1 MRQMTLFLC
10 LLLLS
15 MPAGLLAAETKEQLT
30 IEQATKILSG
40 IEGEVISVENT
51 EISGFFLVG
60 MKMQG
65 QTVPLY
71 LDKSGTFLFSGNV
84 INLTQRKNLTEDHFA
99 KLNPINVSEIP
110 LENALL
116 LGNPEASQQTIV
128 FTDPDCPYCSKLHKV
143 LLEAVE
149 ADTDLAFQI
158 IVTPLKESSYQ
169 TAKTILCNKSMDQL
183 EQALAG
189 TSLTV
194 TECESNAVDNNKELA
209 RSLGI
214 RGTPT
219 MILPN
224 GQLKPGYRPLNE
236 LLELIGSNKAQ
247 AIN

>member
-1 MRQMTLFLC
+1 MRPMTLLLC
-10 LLLLS
+10 LFLLS
-15 MPAGLLAAETKEQLT
+15 MPTYLLADESREQLT
-30 IEQATKILSG
+30 VEQAAEILSG
-40 IEGEVISVENT
+40 IEGEVISVKST

-84 INLTQRKNLTEDHFA
+84 IDLTQRKNLTEEHFA

-110 LENALL
+110 LDNALL
-116 LGNPEASQQTIV
+116 LGRPEASQQTIV
-128 FTDPDCPYCSKLHKV
+128 FTDPDCPHCSKLHKV

-149 ADTDLAFQI
+149 ADSNLAFQI
-158 IVTPLKESSYQ
+158 IVTSLKESSYQ

-189 TSLTV
+189 ASLTV
-194 TECESNAVDNNKELA
+194 TECESNAVDNNIALA
-209 RSLGI
+209 RSLGV

-224 GQLKPGYRPLNE
+224 GQLKPGYSPLNE
-236 LLELIGSNKAQ
+236 LLELIKNNNAQ
-247 AIN
+247 AVN

>member
-1 MRQMTLFLC
+1 MRQLTLLLFL
-10 LLLLS
+10 LLI
-15 MPAGLLAAETKEQLT
+15 PAYLHADVPEELLT
-30 IEQATKILSG
+30 IKQATQILSG

-51 EISGFFLVG
+51 EVPGFFLVG

-65 QTVPLY
+65 QIVPLY
-71 LDKSGTFLFSGNV
+71 LDKSGSFLFSGNV
-84 INLTQRKNLTEDHFA
+84 IDLTKRKNLTEDHFA

-116 LGNPEASQQTIV
+116 LGKPEASQQTIV

-143 LLEAVE
+143 LLEAVK
-149 ADTDLAFQI
+149 ANTDLAFQI

-189 TSLTV
+189 TSLSV
-194 TECESNAVDNNKELA
+194 TACDTNAVDDNKALA
-209 RSLGI
+209 SSLGI

-219 MILPN
+219 LILPN

-236 LLELIGSNKAQ
+236 LLELIKNNEAK

>member
-1 MRQMTLFLC
+1 MRQLTLLLC
-10 LLLLS
+10 LLLI
-15 MPAGLLAAETKEQLT
+15 PAYLHANEPEELLT
-30 IEQATKILSG
+30 IKQATQILSG

-51 EISGFFLVG
+51 EVSGFFLVG

-65 QTVPLY
+65 QIVPLY
-71 LDKSGTFLFSGNV
+71 LDKSGSFLFSGNV
-84 INLTQRKNLTEDHFA
+84 IDLTKRKNLTEDHFA

-116 LGNPEASQQTIV
+116 LGKPEASQQTIV
-128 FTDPDCPYCSKLHKV
+128 FTDPDCPYCSKLHKI
-143 LLEAVE
+143 LLEAVK

-189 TSLTV
+189 TSLSV
-194 TECESNAVDNNKELA
+194 TECDTNAADDNKALA
-209 RSLGI
+209 RALGI

-219 MILPN
+219 LILPN

-236 LLELIGSNKAQ
+236 LLELIKNNKSK
-247 AIN
+247 NTN